1 MITRA
6 KRYLDEAGMP
16 SPAMLRSVLAEH
28 LAEAPRLGKLADYY
42 RGDSEITRRV
52 RQKGLPN
59 NRIAHPYARYI
70 VSVATG
76 YLIGQPVNRRR
87 HLIHDL

>member
-42 RGDSEITRRV
+42 RGDSEITSRAFPTTASPIPTR
-52 RQKGLPN
+52 
-59 NRIAHPYARYI
+59 
-70 VSVATG
+70 ATSSPWPRA
-76 YLIGQPVNRRR
+76 ISSDSR
-87 HLIHDL
+87 